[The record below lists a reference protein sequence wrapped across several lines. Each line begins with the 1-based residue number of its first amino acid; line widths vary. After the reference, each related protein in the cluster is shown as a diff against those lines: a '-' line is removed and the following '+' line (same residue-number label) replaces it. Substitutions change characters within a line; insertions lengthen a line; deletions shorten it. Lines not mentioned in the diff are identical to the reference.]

1 MLKVTKFGGSSLADA
16 GQFRKVR
23 DIVAADPARR
33 VVVVSAP
40 GKRFPADHKV
50 TDLLYLAHAHAKYG
64 VSGENLFQMIRT
76 RYWEIA
82 SALGLSANL
91 DGELTQIKAS
101 ISSGMLPDA
110 LVSRGEYLC
119 ARLMAEYLGF
129 DFLDAADWLR
139 FNYDGS
145 IDMASSGAALRGFF
159 AEHPCI
165 VTPGFYGVM
174 PDGKVRVMSRG
185 GSDITGALAAALLG
199 ADIYENWTD
208 VPGVLMADPR
218 VVSNPSPIERIT
230 YAELRELSYMGAE
243 VLNEESIFPVRERD
257 IPLNIRCTNEPDAPG
272 TMISNR
278 FANDQNDASRFIT
291 GIAGRKDY
299 SIISVRKNRLSRQS
313 GAIRRL
319 LEIFEKH
326 EVTIEQLPAGI
337 DSISLVVATE
347 AVAPSLYQIM
357 DEIEKSIHPESTQV
371 SENIALV
378 AAVGRMMASRPG
390 ISGRLFAALGQNDIN
405 VRMISQGPD
414 EISIVFGVENRD
426 FEKTIRILYNSFV
439 RLDVNA

>member
-16 GQFRKVR
+16 GQFRKVKA
-23 DIVAADPARR
+23 IVEADPARQI
-33 VVVVSAP
+33 VVVSAP

-64 VSGENLFQMIRT
+64 VSGENIFQMIRT

-82 SALGLSANL
+82 SALGLSSDL
-91 DGELTQIKAS
+91 DEDLTRIQAS
-101 ISSGMLPDA
+101 IRSNMLPDS

-119 ARLMAEYLGF
+119 AKLMSEYLGYT
-129 DFLDAADWLR
+129 FLDAADWLR
-139 FNYDGS
+139 FRYDGS
-145 IDMASSGAALRGFF
+145 IDMNASGTALRLFF
-159 AEHPCI
+159 ADNPHI

-174 PDGKVRVMSRG
+174 PDGMTRLMSRG
-185 GSDITGALAAALLG
+185 GSDITGALAAALLK

-218 VVSNPSPIERIT
+218 VVAHPSPIERIT

-243 VLNEESIFPVRERD
+243 VLNEESIFPVREQD
-257 IPLNIRCTNEPDAPG
+257 IPLNIRCTNEPEAPG

-278 FANDQNDASRFIT
+278 FETEADDDSHFIT

-299 SIISVRKNRLSRQS
+299 SIFSVHKYRLSREP
-313 GAIRRL
+313 GALRRL
-319 LEIFEKH
+319 LEIFEKN
-326 EVTIEQLPAGI
+326 EVAIEQMPSSV
-337 DSISLVVATE
+337 DSVALVVSTE
-347 AVAPSLYQIM
+347 ALAPVRYQIL
-357 DEIEKSIHPESTQV
+357 DEIEKSLHPESTQV
-371 SENIALV
+371 NEGISLI
-378 AAVGRMMASRPG
+378 AAVGRKMAARPG
-390 ISGRLFAALGQNDIN
+390 ISGRLFAALGENDVN

-414 EISIVFGVENRD
+414 EISIVFGVENKD

>member
-16 GQFRKVR
+16 SQFRKVKA
-23 DIVAADPARR
+23 IVEADPTRQ

-64 VSGENLFQMIRT
+64 VSGDNIFQMIRT

-91 DGELTQIKAS
+91 DGELTRIQAS
-101 ISSGMLPDA
+101 IRSNMLPDG

-119 ARLMAEYLGF
+119 ARLMAEFLGF
-129 DFLDAADWLR
+129 AFLDAADWLR

-145 IDMASSGAALRGFF
+145 IDMNASGACLRHFF
-159 AEHPCI
+159 AENPRF

-174 PDGKVRVMSRG
+174 PDGQPRVMSRG
-185 GSDITGALAAALLG
+185 GSDITGALAAALLE

-218 VVSNPSPIERIT
+218 VVSSPSPIERIT

-243 VLNEESIFPVRERD
+243 VLNEESIFPVREQD
-257 IPLNIRCTNEPDAPG
+257 IPLNIRCTNDPEAPG

-278 FANDQNDASRFIT
+278 FEADADDESRFIT

-299 SIISVRKNRLSRQS
+299 SILSVHKYRISREP
-313 GAIRRL
+313 GALRRL
-319 LEIFEKH
+319 LEIFERN
-326 EVTIEQLPAGI
+326 EVTIEQLPSSI
-337 DSISLVVATE
+337 DSVALVVSTE
-347 AVAPSLYQIM
+347 TFAPVRYQIL
-357 DEIEKSIHPESTQV
+357 DEIEKNLHPDSVQATDG
-371 SENIALV
+371 IALI
-378 AAVGRMMASRPG
+378 AAVGRKMASRPG
-390 ISGRLFAALGQNDIN
+390 ISGRLFAALGQNDVN

-414 EISIVFGVENRD
+414 EISIVFGVENKD

-439 RLDVNA
+439 RLDVNT

>member
-1 MLKVTKFGGSSLADA
+1 MLKVTKFGGSSLANA
-16 GQFRKVR
+16 EQFRKVKS
-23 DIVAADPARR
+23 IVEADPARQ

-40 GKRFPADHKV
+40 GKRFPADHKI

-64 VSGENLFQMIRT
+64 VSGESVFQMIRT

-91 DGELTQIKAS
+91 DGELTRIQGS
-101 ISSGMLPDA
+101 ISSSMLPDT

-119 ARLMAEYLGF
+119 ARLMAEYLGY

-145 IDMASSGAALRGFF
+145 IDTEASGAALRGFF
-159 AEHPCI
+159 AGHPHV

-174 PDGKVRVMSRG
+174 PDGKPRVMSRG
-185 GSDITGALAAALLG
+185 GSDITGALAAALLH
-199 ADIYENWTD
+199 ADLYENWTD

-218 VVSNPSPIERIT
+218 VVADPRPIDRIT

-243 VLNEESIFPVRERD
+243 VLNEESIFPVREED
-257 IPLNIRCTNEPDAPG
+257 IPLNIRCTNDPDAPG

-278 FANDQNDASRFIT
+278 FDNESDDDTRFIT
-291 GIAGRKDY
+291 GIAGRRDY
-299 SIISVRKNRLSRQS
+299 SILSVHKNRLSREP
-313 GAIRRL
+313 GALRRL

-326 EVTIEQLPAGI
+326 EVTIEQMPSGI
-337 DSISLVVATE
+337 DSVALVVSTE
-347 AVAPSLYQIM
+347 ALAPVLYPIM
-357 DEIEKSIHPESTQV
+357 DEIEKRLQPESTQIA
-371 SENIALV
+371 EGIALI
-378 AAVGRMMASRPG
+378 AAVGRKMASRPG
-390 ISGRLFAALGQNDIN
+390 ISGRLFAALGQNDVN

-414 EISIVFGVENRD
+414 EISIVFGVENKD

-439 RLDVNA
+439 RLDVIA

>member
-16 GQFRKVR
+16 GQFRKVKA
-23 DIVAADPARR
+23 IVEADPARQ

-64 VSGENLFQMIRT
+64 VSGDAIFQMIRT

-82 SALGLSANL
+82 SALGLSADL
-91 DGELTQIKAS
+91 DAELTRIQGS
-101 ISSGMLPDA
+101 ISKSMLPDG

-119 ARLMAEYLGF
+119 ARLMAEFLGYA
-129 DFLDAADWLR
+129 FLDAADWLR
-139 FNYDGS
+139 FGYDGS
-145 IDMASSGAALRGFF
+145 IDMQASGSALRMFF
-159 AEHPCI
+159 AENPRF

-174 PDGKVRVMSRG
+174 PDGQARVMSRG
-185 GSDITGALAAALLG
+185 GSDITGALAAALLE

-218 VVSNPSPIERIT
+218 VVADPSPIEQIT

-243 VLNEESIFPVRERD
+243 VLNEESIFPVREQD
-257 IPLNIRCTNEPDAPG
+257 IPLNIRCTNDPEAPG

-278 FANDQNDASRFIT
+278 FDSETGDATRFIT

-299 SIISVRKNRLSRQS
+299 SILTIHKNRISREP
-313 GAIRRL
+313 GMLRRL
-319 LEIFEKH
+319 LEIFEKNG
-326 EVTIEQLPAGI
+326 VTIEQMPTGI
-337 DSISLVVATE
+337 DSVALVVATE
-347 AVAPSLYQIM
+347 AFAPARYQIL
-357 DEIEKSIHPESTQV
+357 DEIEKSLHPESTQAADGI
-371 SENIALV
+371 SLI
-378 AAVGRMMASRPG
+378 AAVGRKMASRPG
-390 ISGRLFAALGQNDIN
+390 ISGRLFAALGQNDVN
-405 VRMISQGPD
+405 VRLISQGPD
-414 EISIVFGVENRD
+414 EISIVFGVENKD